1 MSQAKSRLLGWARR
15 AVLGLSLALLFLSVL
30 ATRAVLS
37 GRAALEEA
45 EQAFDRGELRESVR
59 KARAAAGY
67 FVPYAPHVDAA
78 YARLVV
84 IARGAETAGD
94 LHLAAFAWNAV
105 RAAAVESA
113 APGFSRPELSLSS
126 RNLARLATR
135 MSSAR
140 AGGDDAARERELL
153 RTLERPETQGAWGL
167 LFLAVGLAL
176 LVAGLS
182 WIGWMGLSREGQ
194 ISRRHLVTGATLVII
209 GAACWT
215 LAAYRA

>member
-1 MSQAKSRLLGWARR
+1 
-15 AVLGLSLALLFLSVL
+15 
-30 ATRAVLS
+30 
-37 GRAALEEA
+37 
-45 EQAFDRGELRESVR
+45 
-59 KARAAAGY
+59 
-67 FVPYAPHVDAA
+67 
-78 YARLVV
+78 
-84 IARGAETAGD
+84 
-94 LHLAAFAWNAV
+94 
-105 RAAAVESA
+105 
-113 APGFSRPELSLSS
+113 
-126 RNLARLATR
+126 